1 MQLYFLGQSFDPDI
15 YFNFFFALFEIEN
28 CLIIQ
33 KVSQMN
39 ALIDEWPCKINY
51 LLFVLHIIS
60 TVNSRI
66 SKI

>member
-15 YFNFFFALFEIEN
+15 YFNFFALFEIEN

-39 ALIDEWPCKINY
+39 ALIDEWPCKINF
-51 LLFVLHIIS
+51 LSF
-60 TVNSRI
+60 
-66 SKI
+66 

>member
-15 YFNFFFALFEIEN
+15 YFNFFALFEIEN

-39 ALIDEWPCKINY
+39 ALIDEWPYKINY
-51 LLFVLHIIS
+51 LLFHFAQ
-60 TVNSRI
+60 NFNR
-66 SKI
+66 

>member
-15 YFNFFFALFEIEN
+15 YFNFFALFEIEN

-39 ALIDEWPCKINY
+39 ALIDEWPRKINF
-51 LLFVLHIIS
+51 LSFRSFRFTH
-60 TVNSRI
+60 NFNG
-66 SKI
+66 

>member
-51 LLFVLHIIS
+51 LLFHFAQ
-60 TVNSRI
+60 NFNR
-66 SKI
+66 